1 MADIRA
7 SDTER
12 ERAVETLRRHAAAG
26 RLDAGE
32 LEERI
37 GLALAAKTRADLAPL
52 TADLPAAPQNA
63 PRPVAPHP
71 HPHPSPRRSHG
82 ALCVG
87 HGHRHD
93 PRTLAAVA
101 VLLVA
106 IWAVTG
112 AGYFWPIWP
121 ILGFAIAGWS
131 HWRRGNTSGIGN
143 TVRTGNTRFTQ

>member
-1 MADIRA
+1 MNRA
-7 SDTER
+7 
-12 ERAVETLRRHAAAG
+12 RR
-26 RLDAGE
+26 
-32 LEERI
+32 
-37 GLALAAKTRADLAPL
+37 
-52 TADLPAAPQNA
+52 AAP
-63 PRPVAPHP
+63 
-71 HPHPSPRRSHG
+71 RRGSDG
-82 ALCVG
+82 AVCG
-87 HGHRHD
+87 WGRKHD
-93 PRTLAAVA
+93 PRALAAVA